1 MGAGAPKRTGLI
13 VAMVIAGLLVVGG
26 IAGVALLTFSSSS
39 DLELTIDTCEIAA
52 DGTLSASGTVGGP
65 SGAGVD
71 VRVSFVDVATGTEVD
86 SDTVGVDL
94 GTAATG
100 PDPWQASGTAG
111 DQVQQVTCDVTA
123 DS

>member
-26 IAGVALLTFSSSS
+26 IAGVALLTLGGSSG
-39 DLELTIDTCEIAA
+39 LELTIDTCEIAA

-65 SGAGVD
+65 SGTGVE
-71 VRVSFVDVATGTEVD
+71 VQVSFVDLATGSEVD

-94 GTAATG
+94 GTTASG
-100 PDPWQASGTAG
+100 GDPWQVSGTAG
-111 DQVQQVTCDVTA
+111 DQVRQVTCDVTA